1 MTDPTL
7 QSDAIDVI
15 TAINAAVRNLRLYP
29 PGSAMINSSLE
40 KVQRVVDGLLARTDS
55 VVFAESE
62 KNLLISDQPV
72 GEKELQKPPIRAF
85 LELMLELGVRTLTL
99 RRGLDRRQLKALL
112 LLLRRKPEE
121 IEADGGLGRL
131 MEGLQLTHIHVDE
144 KLYVAIDKG
153 QKVAAATEAE
163 DAPATPATAFNAEGR
178 GQDRLSRVLYSGIQ
192 PFADL
197 AQGGPSQDTQ
207 AVFGRLIS
215 ELAGLSAGGGS
226 DPLGPAAAAASD
238 LGVDALALLLSQAF
252 DTGVAGDFHRE
263 LLGRMDDA
271 KFTQVAARL
280 KAAASS
286 GPVSG
291 SDVRSGPAAAYRRLC
306 QSPKGQ
312 RLLSVETDAPT
323 AAPPDRAGRIA
334 HFKSVVQ
341 QVLQGA
347 RTPFEDGD
355 VIQALSGA
363 ALQLVAKGKA
373 GTFDTLM
380 DKIGQALID
389 PAPTIRSNAT
399 GALAHILQRLPDSGK
414 AQGVQRLLPQITSL
428 TEREDRSSPP
438 IETLFSQ
445 LKAVVQAHI
454 RNQRYPAANR
464 ILEALERTAA
474 SPTAAEPMRNLVRSL
489 IHTIADEAILQTLI
503 QAHQDSPEDAKPV
516 ITQTLRLLVPA
527 STEYLLDKL
536 RTSETMSQRS
546 HLMRLLPEFGDALRP
561 VLLPVIERGGP
572 WYFLRNLISLLGKV
586 GRAQDLPALEK
597 WLSHSDLRIQ
607 REALGSIY
615 NIGDERRGEILL
627 AFLPVADDSVKL
639 NVVALLGALVWAPAV
654 AVLVD
659 MLDSRATRS
668 GKSGEELSEKIC
680 AALGRI
686 ADPAAIPA
694 LEKVLQPRG
703 LFGRAP
709 SERIQA
715 AARQA
720 LAQIRTAP
728 PTPASAT
735 TPVTAPARTAAEGAV
750 ETTEAE
756 IDRLAA
762 GGDSDTAIDRLLA
775 LIAVEAKAKRF
786 AEAERLRD
794 KLYDIDALALGP
806 IIQAGELIE
815 AEKSQAIDSD
825 HLDIFA
831 PLYARLT
838 EAERN
843 SLYHAMAPIT
853 LASADTLIRQG
864 QENERLYFINQG
876 EIKIVYRQENREM
889 LIERL
894 LPGNL
899 VGAESFFKATVAT
912 VSAVALARVKAS
924 CLTRSGLDELHRSHA
939 GLRSKLQDY
948 AMGLDTTAE
957 DLQRKGMDRRTQ
969 QRVKIAGKVKVQ
981 LQDRHRRPAGRPFL
995 GALADYSSGGISFYI
1010 KSAKPETARML
1021 LGRRLQLDFP
1031 LPAPSPLRAVS
1042 AVGTVIGVNYLLD
1055 TDYSMHVRFDQRMDP
1070 AITEA
1075 LAADRP
1081 ANGG

>member
-7 QSDAIDVI
+7 QSDAMDVI

-29 PGSAMINSSLE
+29 PGSAMIESSLE
-40 KVQRVVDGLLARTDS
+40 KVQRVVDGLLARTDRI
-55 VVFAESE
+55 VFAESE
-62 KNLLISDQPV
+62 KTLLISDQPV
-72 GEKELQKPPIRAF
+72 GEKDLQKPPLRAF
-85 LELMLELGVRTLTL
+85 LDLMLELGVRTLTL
-99 RRGLDRRQLKALL
+99 RRGLDRRQIKALL

-121 IEADGGLGRL
+121 IEADGGLRRL
-131 MEGLQLTHIHVDE
+131 TEGLQLTHIHIDE

-153 QKVAAATEAE
+153 QKVAAADDEAE
-163 DAPATPATAFNAEGR
+163 EAPATPATAGNAEGR
-178 GQDRLSRVLYSGIQ
+178 GQNHLSRVLYSGIQ

-197 AQGGPSQDTQ
+197 AQGGPSPDTQ
-207 AVFGRLIS
+207 AVFDHLIS

-226 DPLGPAAAAASD
+226 DAVGMAAAAASD
-238 LGVDALALLLSQAF
+238 LNADALALLLSQAG
-252 DTGVAGDFHRE
+252 DTGVAGDFHRA
-263 LLGRMDDA
+263 LLGRIDDA
-271 KFTQVAARL
+271 KFEQVAARL
-280 KAAASS
+280 KAAA
-286 GPVSG
+286 GSG
-291 SDVRSGPAAAYRRLC
+291 SASGSEGRSGPASAYRRLC
-306 QSPKGQ
+306 RSPKGR
-312 RLLSVETDAPT
+312 RLLSAETEGPAG
-323 AAPPDRAGRIA
+323 APPDRAERIA
-334 HFKSVVQ
+334 HLKSMVQ

-347 RTPFEDGD
+347 RTPFEDHD
-355 VIQALSGA
+355 VIPALSGA

-373 GTFDTLM
+373 STFDTLM

-389 PAPTIRSNAT
+389 PTATIRTNAT
-399 GALAHILQRLPDSGK
+399 GALAHILQRLPDSGQ
-414 AQGVQRLLPQITSL
+414 AQGIQRLLPQIASL

-454 RNQRYPAANR
+454 RSQRYPAANR

-489 IHTIADEAILQTLI
+489 IHTIADEAILQALAE
-503 QAHQDSPEDAKPV
+503 AHQGSPEDARPV
-516 ITQTLRLLVPA
+516 IVQTLRLLAPT
-527 STEYLLDKL
+527 SIEYLLDKL

-561 VLLPVIERGGP
+561 VLLPVIDRGGP

-615 NIGDERRGEILL
+615 NIGDERRGDILL

-639 NVVALLGALVWAPAV
+639 NVVALLGALAWTPAV
-654 AVLVD
+654 AVLVE
-659 MLDSRATRS
+659 MLDSRMTRS
-668 GKSGEELSEKIC
+668 GKPGEELSEKIC

-720 LAQIRTAP
+720 LEQIRTAP
-728 PTPASAT
+728 RPPASAT
-735 TPVTAPARTAAEGAV
+735 ATATAPAPAATQGAV
-750 ETTEAE
+750 ETSEAE

-762 GGDSDTAIDRLLA
+762 AGDSDAAIERLLA

-794 KLYDIDALALGP
+794 RLYDIDALALGP

-815 AEKSQAIDSD
+815 AEKSEAIDSD

-831 PLYARLT
+831 PFYARLT

-843 SLYHAMAPIT
+843 GLYHAMTPVV
-853 LASADTLIRQG
+853 LASADILIHQG
-864 QENERLYFINQG
+864 QENQRLYFINQG
-876 EIKIVYRQENREM
+876 EIKIVYRQESREM
-889 LIERL
+889 LIGRL
-894 LPGNL
+894 VPGSL
-899 VGAESFFKATVAT
+899 VGSESFFKATVAT
-912 VSAVALARVKAS
+912 VSAVALTRVTAS
-924 CLTRSGLDELHRSHA
+924 CLTRAGLEELHRSHA

-957 DLQRKGMDRRTQ
+957 ELQRKGMDRRTQ

-981 LQDRHRRPAGRPFL
+981 LQDRNRRPSGRPFI

-1021 LGRRLQLDFP
+1021 LGRRLQLDFS
-1031 LPAPSPLRAVS
+1031 LPAPSPLRAAS
-1042 AVGTVIGVNYLLD
+1042 TVGTVIGVNYLLD
-1055 TDYSMHVRFDQRMDP
+1055 TDYSMHVRFDRRMDP

-1075 LAADRP
+1075 LTA
-1081 ANGG
+1081 GGG